1 MEQHSNPLATDN
13 GSTAATLKLGTFE
26 GFNFRENSAIEYG
39 LSAHDVIHWAHDRDG
54 EAEFWP
60 AGDHAGVSFVFRGRS
75 SVTGSELRHLG
86 RLVDELQSDDIETFL
101 KIGHALD
108 VGSVGLPDLTREH
121 IEDLDCQI
129 FVGEN
134 FTDLRRNT
142 AHELFELYYPE
153 DYAMWERS
161 HCDGLIFDTDRF
173 LDSPAWSVEEV
184 TIGDKVA
191 LIVSPQ

>member
-1 MEQHSNPLATDN
+1 MENSSSLEHAAAEPAAARFNL
-13 GSTAATLKLGTFE
+13 GSFE
-26 GFNFRENSAIEYG
+26 GFNFRTQSAIEHI
-39 LSAHDVIHWAHDRDG
+39 LSASDLIAWDHDRKG

-60 AGDHAGVSFVFRGRS
+60 AGDHPGVSFVFRGRT
-75 SVTGSELRHLG
+75 SVTGSEVRHLG
-86 RLVDELQSDDIETFL
+86 RLLDELQSDDIETFL
-101 KIGHALD
+101 RIGHALD
-108 VGSVGLPDLTREH
+108 VGSVGLPDLTADH

-129 FVGEN
+129 FVGSN

-153 DYAMWERS
+153 EYVVWEKS

-173 LDSPAWSVEEV
+173 LDSPTWSVEEV
-184 TIGDKVA
+184 KIGDKVA